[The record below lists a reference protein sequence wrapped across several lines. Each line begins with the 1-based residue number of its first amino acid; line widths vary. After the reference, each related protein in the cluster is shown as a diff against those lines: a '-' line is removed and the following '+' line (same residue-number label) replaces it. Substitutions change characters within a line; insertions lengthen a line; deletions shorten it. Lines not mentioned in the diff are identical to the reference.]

1 MYFASLASAFLLSC
15 AFCIDLCYDTSFA
28 FYLVFY
34 HCISTFAFYLF
45 LLSTACIAFH
55 FLPCVFR
62 LQPFPCALTPFFYLL
77 ICFGFLVLPSFL
89 PLPSSVIFAIIFQ
102 DFFGFNYLN
111 HFLLF
116 LSLAFSYYHMTKH
129 CLLSLP
135 SAFTF
140 CLWLLLLFFA
150 FAFHLYISFSCPFSQ
165 YSYHFLLFTYI
176 CQYNL
181 FNIFVIFWVQL
192 P

>member
-1 MYFASLASAFLLSC
+1 MFWYCLCFLSLSSTIVFLPFPSVFAFSFSLLHVWPFLPSAFGLLP
-15 AFCIDLCYDTSFA
+15 
-28 FYLVFY
+28 
-34 HCISTFAFYLF
+34 
-45 LLSTACIAFH
+45 LS
-55 FLPCVFR
+55 
-62 LQPFPCALTPFFYLL
+62 CALTPFFYLL

-116 LSLAFSYYHMTKH
+116 LPLAFSYYHMTKH

-176 CQYNL
+176 CKYNL

>member
-1 MYFASLASAFLLSC
+1 MFWYCLCFLSLSSTIVFLPFPSVFAFSFCLLHVQPFLPSAFGLLP
-15 AFCIDLCYDTSFA
+15 
-28 FYLVFY
+28 
-34 HCISTFAFYLF
+34 
-45 LLSTACIAFH
+45 LS
-55 FLPCVFR
+55 
-62 LQPFPCALTPFFYLL
+62 CALTPFFYLL
-77 ICFGFLVLPSFL
+77 ICFVFWYCPAFCLCLQAWFS
-89 PLPSSVIFAIIFQ
+89 PLFFRI
-102 DFFGFNYLN
+102 FFGFNYLN

-116 LSLAFSYYHMTKH
+116 LPLAFSYYHMPKH

-176 CQYNL
+176 CKYNL
-181 FNIFVIFWVQL
+181 FNIFVIFGVQL

>member
-1 MYFASLASAFLLSC
+1 MLS
-15 AFCIDLCYDTSFA
+15 I
-28 FYLVFY
+28 LVFY
-34 HCISTFAFYLF
+34 HCISTFPFCFCFF
-45 LLSTACIAFH
+45 LLSTACTAF
-55 FLPCVFR
+55 FAFCLWFAAFVLCFNTLLLPSH
-62 LQPFPCALTPFFYLL
+62 LL
-77 ICFGFLVLPSFL
+77 CFLVLPSFL

-116 LSLAFSYYHMTKH
+116 LPLAFSYYHMPKH

-165 YSYHFLLFTYI
+165 YSYQFLLFTYI
-176 CQYNL
+176 CKYNL
-181 FNIFVIFWVQL
+181 FNIFVIFGVQL